1 MRYVFRA
8 DASQDIGAG
17 HVMRSTAI
25 AEELIARGEDVIF
38 IGSTSGVS
46 WLHRHIDGIG
56 FSRIYSEPMSFISN
70 PMLDVL
76 ILDSYTLQIDDP
88 FIQPEK
94 WNRIVLVADET
105 TPSYKSDLVFFPGLV
120 SNEKVRN
127 DTKVFA
133 GPKYIPFRSS
143 IQKSNRKLQTS
154 EIVEILVVGGGTD
167 PFNFVEEITRVL
179 SSLTENFHANIFS
192 EKKQSTKSDS
202 RISIFPIGLSL
213 DECAGNADLV
223 FTTAST
229 MSLEFIAREKAVG
242 IGCAVDN
249 QKSYY
254 NSLSS
259 FGLAAPIGLYEAS
272 GWHINSDLVYELTTS
287 AELRN
292 SFVEKSSGLIDLQG
306 VSRIV
311 DIIYSINSP

>member
-8 DASQDIGAG
+8 DAAQDIGSG

-25 AEELIARGEDVIF
+25 AEEFIARGEDVIF
-38 IGSTSGVS
+38 IGSTSGVP
-46 WLHRHIDGIG
+46 WLDGYLSNIG
-56 FSRIYSEPMSFISN
+56 FSKIYPESMSFTSN

-76 ILDSYTLQIDDP
+76 ILDSYTLQTDDA

-94 WNRIVLVADET
+94 WHRIVLVADET
-105 TPSYKSDLVFFPGLV
+105 TPSYKSDLVFYPGLL
-120 SNEKVRN
+120 SNVKVRN

-143 IQKSNRKLQTS
+143 IQKSKKKLQAS
-154 EIVEILVVGGGTD
+154 EVIEILVVGGGTD
-167 PFNFVEEITRVL
+167 PFNFVKEISKILT
-179 SSLTENFHANIFS
+179 SLNENFHANVFS
-192 EKKQSTKSDS
+192 GDKHLIKSDS
-202 RISIFPIGLSL
+202 RITVFPIGPSL

-259 FGLAAPIGLYEAS
+259 FGLAAPIGQYEAS
-272 GWHINSDLVYELTTS
+272 RWHINSDLVYELTTS
-287 AELRN
+287 ADLRN

-311 DIIYSINSP
+311 DIIYSVNSL